1 MKRYEWLN
9 ADVEWKKV
17 WDEWITQI
25 FTGLMHLKVKNKKLS
40 RSEKNFKNS
49 KSDIFIQ
56 EFLILTKK
64 TR

>member
-25 FTGLMHLKVKNKKLS
+25 FTGFMHLKVKNKKLS
-40 RSEKNFKNS
+40 SSEKNFKNS